1 MTVSY
6 TVSGTARPILYV
18 DGAQV
23 ARGRL
28 TQSTG
33 SIHWYGGKHGEKY
46 PPGVYRLSLRAEDR
60 AGNIS
65 PPTRDVGVVLR
76 YLALGRKVVHVRPGA
91 RFAVRVAS
99 DAESV
104 EWLLRGRAGQSAPGT
119 LRFRAPKKP
128 GRYKLYVTSNGHSQ
142 AALVV
147 VSK

>member
-1 MTVSY
+1 M
-6 TVSGTARPILYV
+6 
-18 DGAQV
+18 
-23 ARGRL
+23 
-28 TQSTG
+28 
-33 SIHWYGGKHGEKY
+33 
-46 PPGVYRLSLRAEDR
+46 
-60 AGNIS
+60 
-65 PPTRDVGVVLR
+65 
-76 YLALGRKVVHVRPGA
+76 RPGA

-142 AALVV
+142 VALVV